1 MVGRRSVATI
11 MDVVLAEAAGIL
23 SFKVLAHCLCLCLML
38 EGKDDASLLPSP
50 QPSPGLVQDQISSM
64 G

>member
-1 MVGRRSVATI
+1 